1 MDYNGADSLVY
12 TFTPD
17 DGSDPFTIK
26 KAVGVKRIDAPDAQS
41 EPAQYEF
48 YNVFSANT
56 LKAGNSYA
64 VTIQAYDRN
73 DAAIEGAACEIG
85 VLEIGTK

>member
-1 MDYNGADSLVY
+1 M
-12 TFTPD
+12 
-17 DGSDPFTIK
+17 GSER
-26 KAVGVKRIDAPDAQS
+26 VS
-41 EPAQYEF
+41 F
-48 YNVFSANT
+48 YNVFPADT